1 VHSGDQEG
9 IGVGGV
15 DLAEAVVV
23 AATAVSVAEG
33 IEMGFADEQVVLGA
47 VSVGD
52 TEGVQSPGIVLA
64 DLQALPAEVH
74 GPLDGLDEAFL
85 FVGRHIEFGAF
96 EEGVVAGDE
105 FGGHAAGEEEAAVEE
120 AVGEMVPGFGV
131 LRVPGGFALEQG
143 EGAVVIEAI
152 ESVVSL

>member
-33 IEMGFADEQVVLGA
+33 VKMGFADEQVVLGA

-52 TEGVQSPGIVLA
+52 TEGVQGDGIVLA
-64 DLQALPAEVH
+64 DLQAPPAEVH

-85 FVGRHIEFGAF
+85 LVRRHVEFGTL
-96 EEGVVAGDE
+96 EEGFVAGDE

-131 LRVPGGFALEQG
+131 LRVLGGFAFEEG
-143 EGAVVIEAI
+143 EGAVVVEVI
-152 ESVVSL
+152 ESAVSL

>member
-1 VHSGDQEG
+1 VHARDQEG

-15 DLAEAVVV
+15 DLAEAVMLAAAAV
-23 AATAVSVAEG
+23 AVAEG
-33 IEMGFADEQVVLGA
+33 VEMGFTDEEMVLGA
-47 VSVGD
+47 VGVGD
-52 TEGVQSPGIVLA
+52 AEGIQGDGIVLA
-64 DLQALPAEVH
+64 GLQALAAE
-74 GPLDGLDEAFL
+74 GDGALDGLEEALFL
-85 FVGRHIEFGAF
+85 VGRHVEFGAF